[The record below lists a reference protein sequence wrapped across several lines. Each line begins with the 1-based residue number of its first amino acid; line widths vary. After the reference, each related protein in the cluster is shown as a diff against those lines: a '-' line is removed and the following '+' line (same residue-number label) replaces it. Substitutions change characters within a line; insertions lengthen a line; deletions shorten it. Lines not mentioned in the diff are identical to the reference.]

1 MPRPTS
7 PDCSRQLKKP
17 LSKGSSE
24 GKACLGA
31 QDYQEY
37 ENRGHDSGRN
47 WDSAVLIFMLTDKVG
62 HCAFGKLLLSISVCW
77 NSEGIQ
83 DKIREVLPNGSQK
96 IQDFDNLSKIN
107 AHDM

>member
-1 MPRPTS
+1 M
-7 PDCSRQLKKP
+7 
-17 LSKGSSE
+17 
-24 GKACLGA
+24 GA
-31 QDYQEY
+31 YLY

-62 HCAFGKLLLSISVCW
+62 HHAFGKLLLSISVCW

-83 DKIREVLPNGSQK
+83 DKIREVLPNGNQK